1 MSTGDTATST
11 QDLSKLSLAFDRA
24 NTSIT
29 RTGQAFGELARSS
42 QEWNIIS
49 RILSGTGMWRIQNQI
64 RAVGNIINV
73 MHKRQEEATKSTI
86 EAIEANLKLAE
97 SLEDIN
103 AAKDRLA
110 KGGKALRD
118 DPIFKFF
125 KSMDGADAKKEYETY
140 WGLAEEKIKTARAS
154 VIKSFRPDATRDYL
168 KGGFRADKE
177 TGEGGT
183 INFLRQRREQ
193 FMSQGLGRHFR
204 QGGGGLRDIGMLRKP
219 VGEGIDGRA
228 NRKNWRTRGKRAFD
242 KIGKKLAPIAG
253 KIGQYFVVGAMALGK
268 FMLYFAAIIT
278 GFALLIFIL
287 KKMKIGTKLK
297 AFEKRFGILGDMWNN
312 IKDILFALFGIFKA
326 AFGGDGNAL
335 AKNLAKF
342 YISLGKLLFNIAKLV
357 VVGLLQVV
365 KFLASKII
373 IGLGKIISKV
383 PLMGGVGR
391 GLVSWGKGIRGMA
404 SGGVS
409 GGGLTLVGERGP
421 ELVRLPSGARVHSN
435 AESRRM
441 SGGTIN
447 VHVNGRV
454 GASDSEIRDI
464 ANKVAREIN
473 LSMNRSA
480 HTTGTL

>member
-1 MSTGDTATST
+1 MSKGDTATST

-97 SLEDIN
+97 SMKDIA
-103 AAKDRLA
+103 AAKKKLA
-110 KGGKALRD
+110 AGGQTLKD
-118 DPIFKFF
+118 DPIFQFF
-125 KSMDGADAKKEYETY
+125 EEISGGEGESEYKKY
-140 WGLAEEKIKTARAS
+140 WGLAEKQLTKAKSAIA
-154 VIKSFRPDATRDYL
+154 KSFMPNTTRDYL
-168 KGGFRADKE
+168 KGGFTA
-177 TGEGGT
+177 GEDSMGT
-183 INFLRQRREQ
+183 MDFLKRKRED
-193 FMSQGLGRHFR
+193 FMDTGLGRHFIK
-204 QGGGGLRDIGMLRKP
+204 GGGGLRDFGLDKRESGK
-219 VGEGIDGRA
+219 GIRRHSGDPSIRE
-228 NRKNWRTRGKRAFD
+228 RMSKSFSR
-242 KIGKKLAPIAG
+242 IGKKLAPIAG
-253 KIGQYFVVGAMALGK
+253 KIGQYFVIGAMALGK

-297 AFEKRFGILGDMWNN
+297 AFEKRFGILGDMFENV
-312 IKDILFALFGIFKA
+312 KDILFALFGIFKA

-335 AKNLAKF
+335 KKNLAKF
-342 YISLGKLLFNIAKLV
+342 YIAIGKLLFNIAKLV

-383 PLMGGVGR
+383 PLMGKVGR
-391 GLVSWGKGIRGMA
+391 GLVSWGEGIRGMA